1 MWKGKVIIDTTMPR
15 NKQMVTTNRS
25 YMKRDYTLIFLS
37 IFLGGFGVHRF
48 YLKQYGYG
56 ILYLLFS
63 WTLIP
68 WLVAILDAI
77 IFFSRSRGN
86 SLQKEASVIS
96 KKGSAPTD
104 EEDAYSGWVWVG
116 YDLEKHPNLT
126 EAELAKRKI
135 EFERY
140 FHQNRLYQT
149 TQIVRVGV
157 MLDWDT
163 WGFGHW
169 EMKIVTV
176 KKTKSGVKK
185 YIDEETGQ
193 AYQIGFK
200 SPELEAE
207 IEESAMNILGREIK
221 TQADLDGL
229 MENGK
234 VSSQLTFTG
243 DKLDRIRGLKYVKGS
258 ITLQDCGLNDL
269 GTLEEIEG
277 SLWIDGRN
285 KNPLISLGSL
295 IKVTGNLEL
304 HGCGLKELGQL
315 QEVGGKL
322 DLRETKIRSLNK
334 LQKVGGNLN
343 LKDTQIE
350 DFGDLNFV
358 GGNLLL
364 SKELK
369 GQVDLSAI
377 EIIGKVSFWKSKS

>member
-1 MWKGKVIIDTTMPR
+1 
-15 NKQMVTTNRS
+15 
-25 YMKRDYTLIFLS
+25 
-37 IFLGGFGVHRF
+37 
-48 YLKQYGYG
+48 
-56 ILYLLFS
+56 
-63 WTLIP
+63 
-68 WLVAILDAI
+68 
-77 IFFSRSRGN
+77 
-86 SLQKEASVIS
+86 
-96 KKGSAPTD
+96 
-104 EEDAYSGWVWVG
+104 
-116 YDLEKHPNLT
+116 
-126 EAELAKRKI
+126 
-135 EFERY
+135 
-140 FHQNRLYQT
+140 
-149 TQIVRVGV
+149 
-157 MLDWDT
+157 
-163 WGFGHW
+163 
-169 EMKIVTV
+169 
-176 KKTKSGVKK
+176 
-185 YIDEETGQ
+185 
-193 AYQIGFK
+193 
-200 SPELEAE
+200 
-207 IEESAMNILGREIK
+207 
-221 TQADLDGL
+221 
-229 MENGK
+229 
-234 VSSQLTFTG
+234 
-243 DKLDRIRGLKYVKGS
+243 
-258 ITLQDCGLNDL
+258 LNDL